1 MVWILDKMRIFVSMI
16 WNMMAVA
23 AGGAL
28 GATGRYLLTLLM
40 AGQPLVATLI
50 ANVVG
55 SLVIGV
61 AIGSV
66 HGRMLLFLS
75 VGLCGGFTTF
85 STFSNQ
91 TLTLIQSGNWLGA
104 TAYAI
109 GSVLLCVLATMAGYA
124 LSKI

>member
-1 MVWILDKMRIFVSMI
+1 
-16 WNMMAVA
+16 MAVA

-55 SLVIGV
+55 SLLIGM
-61 AIGSV
+61 AIGATQ
-66 HGRMLLFLS
+66 GRMLLFLS
-75 VGLCGGFTTF
+75 VGICGGFTTF

-104 TAYAI
+104 TAYAT
-109 GSVLLCVLATMAGYA
+109 GSVLLCVLATLAGYA
-124 LSKI
+124 LTR

>member
-1 MVWILDKMRIFVSMI
+1 MVWICNKFRIFVGMI
-16 WNMMAVA
+16 WNLMAVA

-28 GATGRYLLTLLM
+28 GATGRYMLTLLM
-40 AGQPLVATLI
+40 AGQPLIATLI

-55 SLVIGV
+55 SLAIGV

-66 HGRMLLFLS
+66 QGRMLLFLS

-91 TLTLIQSGNWLGA
+91 TLALIQSGNWLAAAG
-104 TAYAI
+104 YAI
-109 GSVLLCVLATMAGYA
+109 GSVCLCVLATLTGYA
-124 LSKI
+124 LTR

>member
-1 MVWILDKMRIFVSMI
+1 MLNFVSMI
-16 WNMMAVA
+16 WNLIAVA

-28 GATGRYLLTLLM
+28 GATGRYLLTVAM
-40 AGQPLVATLI
+40 TGQPLVATLI

-66 HGRMLLFLS
+66 QGRMLLFLS

-104 TAYAI
+104 TAYAA
-109 GSVLLCVLATMAGYA
+109 GSVLLCVLATLAGYA
-124 LSKI
+124 LSKF

>member
-1 MVWILDKMRIFVSMI
+1 MI
-16 WNMMAVA
+16 WNLMAVA

-40 AGQPLVATLI
+40 AGQPLIATLI

-55 SLVIGV
+55 SLIIGV

-66 HGRMLLFLS
+66 QGRMLLFLS

-91 TLTLIQSGNWLGA
+91 TMTLIQSGNWLGA
-104 TAYAI
+104 TAYVV
-109 GSVLLCVLATMAGYA
+109 GSVLLCVLANMAGYA

>member
-1 MVWILDKMRIFVSMI
+1 MI
-16 WNMMAVA
+16 WNLMAVA

-28 GATGRYLLTLLM
+28 GAIGRYLLTLLM

-61 AIGSV
+61 AIGSIQ
-66 HGRMLLFLS
+66 GRMLLFLS

-109 GSVLLCVLATMAGYA
+109 GSVCLCVLATMAGYA
-124 LSKI
+124 LVR